1 MASTTTAT
9 APPAKK
15 SVTGDKPPTAT
26 VRKCNCATVKDGKAF
41 VPGTCTAETKKS
53 FAQGH
58 DARMSARIAT
68 AIAKGTMTEDA
79 GVAAIRAAGGGDQLV
94 SKTKWS
100 AALRAKKGNK
110 PATTKICRSCDQ
122 PVAKKGDAKNAG
134 LCEQCNEDALD
145 ENARADGHD
154 EVSEQE
160 QADAQPVVRTAKIG
174 RWTYK
179 GFVDAKG
186 DFQYKNKR
194 GESMTAVAGSFTVV
208 K

>member
-1 MASTTTAT
+1 MASTAT
-9 APPAKK
+9 APQARK
-15 SVTGDKPPTAT
+15 SETGDKPPTAIA
-26 VRKCNCATVKDGKAF
+26 RKCNCATVKDGKAF

-68 AIAKGTMTEDA
+68 AIAEGRMTEDA
-79 GVAAIRAAGGGDQLV
+79 GVDAIRAAGGGDQLV

-110 PATTKICRSCDQ
+110 PAKTKTCRSCDE

-145 ENARADGHD
+145 ENAKADGHD
-154 EVSEQE
+154 DEV
-160 QADAQPVVRTAKIG
+160 TANEAAEAEATKSAKIKIG
-174 RWTYK
+174 RWTYNALISAN
-179 GFVDAKG
+179 GDAL
-186 DFQYKNKR
+186 YNNKR
-194 GESMTAVAGSFTVV
+194 GEEMTAVAGSFSIV